1 MAVLTVA
8 VLTVAEEVVWTA
20 LARSGR
26 IDHRDRV
33 QARIVLAGRPRSRP
47 MCDPGR
53 AV

>member
-26 IDHRDRV
+26 SDHRDRV
-33 QARIVLAGRPRSRP
+33 QLAVVLAGPPSRP
-47 MCDPGR
+47 TPCDP
-53 AV
+53 A